1 MEVIKEMNK
10 KLISIAMIITLAC
23 FSPQLIFAQT
33 PKEIQKD
40 IQEIKERLIRLDER
54 VNALEKRMNDFG
66 KRIDDLDN
74 KLSKRIDDLANL
86 IYVMLA
92 AMFMLFGFVIWDRR
106 TALAPAIRKSKEL
119 EEREEKLERAL
130 KEFAIKNPEMKEI
143 LKDLGLL

>member
-1 MEVIKEMNK
+1 MYTTKI
-10 KLISIAMIITLAC
+10 LIC
-23 FSPQLIFAQT
+23 FFVAVWFAFLTSSSIFAQT
-33 PKEIQKD
+33 QKD
-40 IQEIKERLIRLDER
+40 IQEIKERLIRLEER
-54 VNALEKRMNDFG
+54 VNAFEKRMNDLS

-106 TALAPAIRKSKEL
+106 TALAPAIRKSRDL

-143 LKDLGLL
+143 LKNLGLL

>member
-1 MEVIKEMNK
+1 MTISNK
-10 KLISIAMIITLAC
+10 KLPCYFLIIALVC
-23 FSPQLIFAQT
+23 FSPTLVFAQI

-74 KLSKRIDDLANL
+74 KLSKRMDDLANL

-106 TALAPAIRKSKEL
+106 TALAPAIRRTRDI

-130 KEFAIKNPEMKEI
+130 KEFATKNPEMKEI
-143 LKDLGLL
+143 LKNLGLF

>member
-40 IQEIKERLIRLDER
+40 FQEIKERLIRLEER
-54 VNALEKRMNDFG
+54 VNALE

-74 KLSKRIDDLANL
+74 KLNKRIDDVVNLLYVILAG
-86 IYVMLA
+86 
-92 AMFMLFGFVIWDRR
+92 MFVLVGFVIWDRR

-130 KEFAIKNPEMKEI
+130 KEFATKNPEMKEI
-143 LKDLGLL
+143 LKNLGLL